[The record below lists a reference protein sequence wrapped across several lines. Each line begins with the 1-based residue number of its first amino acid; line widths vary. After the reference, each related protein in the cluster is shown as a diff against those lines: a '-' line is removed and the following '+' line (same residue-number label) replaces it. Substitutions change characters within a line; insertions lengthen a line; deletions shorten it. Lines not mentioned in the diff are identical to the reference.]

1 MAITRAQTRVL
12 NQEAAAGLIGVIG
25 PCDAGRIFHALL
37 AAQEA
42 GGEPTNLPDFLVK
55 EAEAEPKSYSAA
67 CSSRHSGV
75 RAEAMQT
82 EFDGLETAG
91 TFADIS
97 EIPDIVNSKWLLKSK
112 GDGMA

>member
-1 MAITRAQTRVL
+1 
-12 NQEAAAGLIGVIG
+12 
-25 PCDAGRIFHALL
+25 
-37 AAQEA
+37 
-42 GGEPTNLPDFLVK
+42 
-55 EAEAEPKSYSAA
+55 
-67 CSSRHSGV
+67 
-75 RAEAMQT
+75 MQT